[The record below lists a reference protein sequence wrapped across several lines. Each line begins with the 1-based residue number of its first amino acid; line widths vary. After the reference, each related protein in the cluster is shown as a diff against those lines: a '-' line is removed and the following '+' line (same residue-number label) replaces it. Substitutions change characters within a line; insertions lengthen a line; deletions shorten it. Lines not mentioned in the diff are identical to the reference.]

1 MMLLPKGEIS
11 LTTHMQNEA
20 VPNRWTLEANT
31 SLASRSDV
39 EHLRKTSGLCHV
51 EAQTAQL
58 YGQHPRARGEIS
70 DEKTTCNGNKFRV
83 LSLHALYNPPRPIR

>member
-1 MMLLPKGEIS
+1 
-11 LTTHMQNEA
+11 MQNEA